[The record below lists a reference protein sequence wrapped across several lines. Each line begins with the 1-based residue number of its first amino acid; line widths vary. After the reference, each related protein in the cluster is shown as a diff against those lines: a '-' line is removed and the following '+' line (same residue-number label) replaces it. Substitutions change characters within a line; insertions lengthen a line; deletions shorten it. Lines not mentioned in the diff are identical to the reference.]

1 VPADSVGS
9 VTSFLG
15 FQYSKV
21 SGTRPTAIT
30 IMRGIFLDEESWFS
44 LWSPED
50 SSDEEDDEDEDE
62 E

>member
-1 VPADSVGS
+1 M
-9 VTSFLG
+9 
-15 FQYSKV
+15 
-21 SGTRPTAIT
+21 
-30 IMRGIFLDEESWFS
+30 IMRGTFLDEESWFS